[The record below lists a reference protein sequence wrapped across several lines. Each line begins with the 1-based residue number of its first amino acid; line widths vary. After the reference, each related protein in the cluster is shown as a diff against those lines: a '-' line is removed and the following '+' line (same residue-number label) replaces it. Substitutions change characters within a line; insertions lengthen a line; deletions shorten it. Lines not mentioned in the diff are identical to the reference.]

1 MIDTKRIANIKKNT
15 PLDII
20 LLCDQ
25 TNLLLLRI
33 EVAPKTTLRLYGP
46 THTLNQRGSSSVSGS
61 YEEK

>member
-1 MIDTKRIANIKKNT
+1 MIDTKRIANIKENT

-33 EVAPKTTLRLYGP
+33 EVAPKNDTATVWSDSHSEPARFFFCKRFL
-46 THTLNQRGSSSVSGS
+46 
-61 YEEK
+61 